1 MATGPPPD
9 ATTAASRDNQHTSS
23 TTIPIT
29 ERIPR
34 LTSSQYRFTTANAIR
49 NLDSSQRNVYR
60 IVVKLTSRAPAT
72 FARNNPE
79 GVPWTFAVKDFLKTI
94 QIYDA
99 QAMILPRRENAK
111 INKLCSQDDVP
122 ESTDDFER
130 DYAWNPR
137 SNSPKDITFTIMIS
151 TTKAFL
157 PTFKRGSLF
166 DRLKDNKWYVNLD
179 RLETQEMTSKVG
191 VFLYA
196 HIRWANQEEILDE
209 IKELLAPTICTDM
222 DVRVDRPSRKY
233 YAKSDTIVISHGR
246 QECQTIRTRWPALFA
261 PMDIATELKSTLGQ
275 RWPLLQTDPR
285 FANFNCR
292 RYIFIPDTPTSRHSR
307 RNNSMTEVEQRNYS
321 NYLHYMRKQNIF
333 LNTCSQVVV
342 LQNVGNIYAN
352 FEWTASMAEHINSSL
367 SNIGKKQ
374 PLRTFLANITRSANP
389 NDRTIHSI
397 HRDVQKGTWTLLVS
411 KDDAQELRE
420 TIDKLVPMLQ
430 ATPAFAGIRVG
441 GTNGAYGSERYDT
454 NSIGYLAALGTSTE
468 YVCEP
473 TILDAGGDSTMTS
486 PSSNDI
492 NYNVPPAGRT
502 APRGTVAARVVRPSA
517 ANAIMNYSDVLKSVP
532 HSNPYQPSTSSTST
546 LTASSSTYNN
556 STSLSRATSTEPS
569 INMDSL
575 FQNQQFKQMMA
586 DVIAPHLQPALQEV
600 SNMKASMAAMQTK
613 TANIEANVASI
624 ASLGPKFDHLLG
636 VMTTMSQQMSATSPL
651 TQASSQERPQKKHC
665 GNSTTSHD
673 GPSTPREDFFLAPYT
688 PIIIIQRVRKKL
700 GEEDEYQ
707 RNAIRHSP
715 PNGQEDT

>member
-1 MATGPPPD
+1 MATGPPP
-9 ATTAASRDNQHTSS
+9 AASPATGSDTQQAPSTS
-23 TTIPIT
+23 IPIS

-49 NLDSSQRNVYR
+49 NLDSTQRNVYR
-60 IVVKLTSRAPAT
+60 IVVKLTARAPAT

-79 GVPWTFAVKDFLKTI
+79 GVPWTFAVKDFIKTI
-94 QIYDA
+94 QIYDEK
-99 QAMILPRRENAK
+99 AMILPRRANAK
-111 INKLCSQDDVP
+111 INKICSQDDVP

-151 TTKAFL
+151 TTKEFL

-166 DRLKDNKWYVNLD
+166 DRLKENQWYVNLD

-196 HIRWANQEEILDE
+196 HSRWANQDEILDE
-209 IKELLAPTICTDM
+209 IKALIAPIICTDM

-233 YAKSDTIVISHGR
+233 FAKSDTIEISNGR
-246 QECQTIRTRWPALFA
+246 QERQTIRTRWPAVFA
-261 PMDIATELKSTLGQ
+261 PMDIATELKTTLVA

-285 FANFNCR
+285 FADFNCR

-307 RNNSMTEVEQRNYS
+307 RNKSMTTTEQRNYS

-352 FEWTASMAEHINSSL
+352 FEWTASMAEHINGSS
-367 SNIGKKQ
+367 SHVGNKQ
-374 PLRTFLANITRSANP
+374 PLRTFLANISRSANP
-389 NDRTIHSI
+389 NARTIHSI
-397 HRDVQKGTWTLLVS
+397 HRDVQKGTWTLLVNR
-411 KDDAQELRE
+411 DDAQELRE
-420 TIDKLVPMLQ
+420 TIDKLIPMLQ
-430 ATPAFAGIRVG
+430 TTPAFAGIRVG

-454 NSIGYLAALGTSTE
+454 TSIGYLAALGTSDE

-473 TILDAGGDSTMTS
+473 TILDAGGDSTMTTHTE
-486 PSSNDI
+486 I
-492 NYNVPPAGRT
+492 NYNAPPTGNN
-502 APRGTVAARVVRPSA
+502 APRGTISARLVRPSA
-517 ANAIMNYSDVLKSVP
+517 ANSIMNYSDVLKTAP
-532 HSNPYQPSTSSTST
+532 NSNPYQPSQSSTST
-546 LTASSSTYNN
+546 LTTTSSPIYSNSSS
-556 STSLSRATSTEPS
+556 LARATPPEQN

-575 FQNQQFKQMMA
+575 FQNQQFQQMMA

-600 SNMKASMAAMQTK
+600 SNMKASISAMQTK

-636 VMTTMSQQMSATSPL
+636 VMTTMSQQMSNNSQL

-665 GNSTTSHD
+665 GESTSSHD
-673 GPSTPREDFFLAPYT
+673 GPSTPSEDFFSGPLHSNNTESEGEAG
-688 PIIIIQRVRKKL
+688 RK
-700 GEEDEYQ
+700 
-707 RNAIRHSP
+707 R
-715 PNGQEDT
+715 